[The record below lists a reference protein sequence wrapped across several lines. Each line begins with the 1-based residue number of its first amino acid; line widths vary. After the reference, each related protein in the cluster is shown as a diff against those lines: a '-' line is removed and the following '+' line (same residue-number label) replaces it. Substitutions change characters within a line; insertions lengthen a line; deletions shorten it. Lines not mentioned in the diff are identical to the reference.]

1 MLAANDAD
9 LVVRAQGGDVDA
21 VGELYDAHHEH
32 IFRYVWS
39 RVRDQQLAEDLTGE
53 IFTRMVGSL
62 AGYRPADV
70 PFRAWLYRIARNLI
84 VDHYRKENNHASL
97 PLAHAENISGGRA
110 NHPGPLVEQ
119 KLVLERVQE
128 ALAQIDPIQRDV
140 ILLRFVAGLPLQE
153 VAQSLDKTVA
163 AVKSLQH
170 RGLKSLRVA
179 LKQV

>member
-1 MLAANDAD
+1 MLTANDAD
-9 LVVRAQGGDVDA
+9 LVGRAQGGDVDA

-53 IFTRMVGSL
+53 TFTRMVGNL
-62 AGYRPADV
+62 AGYRPTDV

-84 VDHYRKENNHASL
+84 VDYYRKEDGRSSL
-97 PLAHAENISGGRA
+97 PLAYAENISGGG

-119 KLVLERVQE
+119 KLVVEHVQE
-128 ALAQIDPIQRDV
+128 ALAQIDPLQRDV

-153 VAQSLDKTVA
+153 VALSLDKTVA

-170 RGLKSLRVA
+170 RGLKSLRMA

>member
-9 LVVRAQGGDVDA
+9 LVARAQGGDVDA

-39 RVRDQQLAEDLTGE
+39 RVRDKQLAEDLTGE
-53 IFTRMVGSL
+53 TFTRMVVNL
-62 AGYRPADV
+62 ASYRAMDV
-70 PFRAWLYRIARNLI
+70 PFRAWLYRVARNLI
-84 VDHYRKENNHASL
+84 VDHYRKEDGRSSL
-97 PLAHAENISGGRA
+97 PLSYAESVSGGGS
-110 NHPGPLVEQ
+110 HPGPIVEQ

-128 ALAQIDPIQRDV
+128 ALAQIDPLQRDV
-140 ILLRFVAGLPLQE
+140 IVLRFVAGLPLQE
-153 VAQSLDKTVA
+153 VALALDKTVA

>member
-9 LVVRAQGGDVDA
+9 LVACAQGGDVDA

-39 RVRDQQLAEDLTGE
+39 RVRDKQLAEDLTGE
-53 IFTRMVGSL
+53 IFTRMVGNL
-62 AGYRPADV
+62 AGYRPTEV
-70 PFRAWLYRIARNLI
+70 PFRAWLYQIARNLI
-84 VDHYRKENNHASL
+84 VDHYRKEDGRSSL
-97 PLAHAENISGGRA
+97 PLSHAENLSGGG
-110 NHPGPLVEQ
+110 NHPGPIVEQ

-128 ALAQIDPIQRDV
+128 ALAQIDPLQREV
-140 ILLRFVAGLPLQE
+140 ILLRFAAGLPLQE
-153 VAQSLDKTVA
+153 VALSLDRTVA